1 MANISQAKGS
11 YFFKFP
17 AQNVKHVL
25 SVIERLAEELEDSH
39 YSTILDF
46 SYDDP
51 LTEISTD
58 QNDPTQA
65 HLHIYFIGNGRWN
78 YANNIEWF
86 KTDPA
91 LSGILSEIKGLK
103 LEIEYID
110 YTHNIDPMAG
120 YIPFGEGKALL
131 TVSDTQEVNIIKND
145 LKIQPLT
152 RELFLEYEL
161 GEESDFPNLIK

>member
-11 YFFKFP
+11 YVFKFP
-17 AQNVKHVL
+17 AQNVEHVL

-78 YANNIEWF
+78 YSNNIEWF
-86 KTDPA
+86 KTDPT
-91 LSGILSEIKGLK
+91 LNSILSEIKGLK

-110 YTHNIDPMAG
+110 YTCNIDPTAG
-120 YIPFGEGKALL
+120 YALFGEGKALL
-131 TVSDTQEVNIIKND
+131 TISEEQEVNIIKND
-145 LKIQPLT
+145 FNAQPLT
-152 RELFLEYEL
+152 RELYLEYEL
-161 GEESDFPNLIK
+161 GKESNYPN

>member
-1 MANISQAKGS
+1 MANISQVKGS
-11 YFFKFP
+11 YVFKFP
-17 AQNVKHVL
+17 AQNVEHVL

-58 QNDPTQA
+58 QNDSTQA

-78 YANNIEWF
+78 YSNNIEWF
-86 KTDPA
+86 KTDPT
-91 LSGILSEIKGLK
+91 LNSILSEIKELE

-110 YTHNIDPMAG
+110 YTCDIDPTAG
-120 YIPFGEGKALL
+120 YALFGEGKALL
-131 TVSDTQEVNIIKND
+131 IVSDGQVNIIKND
-145 LKIQPLT
+145 LKVQPLT
-152 RELFLEYEL
+152 REPYLEHEL
-161 GEESDFPNLIK
+161 GEESDYPN

>member
-11 YFFKFP
+11 YIFKFP
-17 AQNVKHVL
+17 AQNVKHAL
-25 SVIERLAEELEDSH
+25 SVIERLAEVLEESY

-58 QNDPTQA
+58 QNDPTQV

-78 YANNIEWF
+78 YSNNIEWF

-91 LSGILSEIKGLK
+91 LSVILSEIKGLE

-110 YTHNIDPMAG
+110 YTLGIDHTTG
-120 YIPFGEGKALL
+120 YALFGEGEALL
-131 TVSDTQEVNIIKND
+131 TISEEQEVNIIKND
-145 LKIQPLT
+145 FKVQPLT
-152 RELFLEYEL
+152 RELYLEYEL
-161 GEESDFPNLIK
+161 GEESDYPN

>member
-11 YFFKFP
+11 YIFKFP
-17 AQNVKHVL
+17 AQNVEHAF
-25 SVIERLAEELEDSH
+25 SVIERLSEVLEDSH

-51 LTEISTD
+51 LTELSTE

-65 HLHIYFIGNGRWN
+65 HLHIYFTGNGRWN
-78 YANNIEWF
+78 YSNNIEWF
-86 KTDPA
+86 KTDPT
-91 LSGILSEIKGLK
+91 LNSILSEIKELE

-110 YTHNIDPMAG
+110 YTCDIDPTAG
-120 YIPFGEGKALL
+120 YALFGEGKALL
-131 TVSDTQEVNIIKND
+131 TVSDGQVNIIKND
-145 LKIQPLT
+145 LKVQPLT